1 MQWRA
6 SNFPALLIH
15 DWDGGEYTVFQ
26 PESGKTHFLNRM
38 SIALLAFL
46 NENPATALQVSRHLS
61 EIFEQES
68 DQNFQDNIEK
78 ILYHLDTLGLIKKES

>member
-1 MQWRA
+1 
-6 SNFPALLIH
+6 
-15 DWDGGEYTVFQ
+15 
-26 PESGKTHFLNRM
+26 M
-38 SIALLAFL
+38 SIALLSFL